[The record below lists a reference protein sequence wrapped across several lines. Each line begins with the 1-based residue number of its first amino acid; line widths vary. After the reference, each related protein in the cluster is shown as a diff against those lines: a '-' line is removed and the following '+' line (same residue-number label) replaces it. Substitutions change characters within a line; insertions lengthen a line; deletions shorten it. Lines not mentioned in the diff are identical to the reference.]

1 MGVARSKMF
10 VRLALVL
17 VLAVCALVLAVWLA
31 TATQAQT
38 ARRLPAPMY
47 APNLPALASARGS
60 V

>member
-1 MGVARSKMF
+1 MF